1 MANASKLKSLKKTL
15 GQAPS
20 EAEASN
26 NIYEPEAIVGGKL
39 PEPLYQA
46 RLDGRSLR
54 RSGRTIRFAT
64 TVTPTFDM
72 QVRQIAQEEHILI
85 VEVLERALQQYVKTR
100 SKFSKKS

>member
-26 NIYEPEAIVGGKL
+26 NIYEPETILESKL
-39 PEPLYQA
+39 PEHPSQT

-54 RSGRTIRFAT
+54 RSGRTVRFAT

-72 QVRQIAQEEHILI
+72 QVRQIAQKEHILI
-85 VEVLERALQQYVKTR
+85 VEVLEKALQQYVK
-100 SKFSKKS
+100 SCAKPNKKV